1 MHIFPRSFIAFAL
14 LALPSFAL
22 ACMPASPYDY
32 PIRGAYLLAFLSAPV
47 ALAFELFRFRVASDA
62 ARRRLRLGAFVF
74 LLLMLT
80 GLIASSVFRTLESDW
95 RKSLPELPADAVKLR
110 C

>member
-1 MHIFPRSFIAFAL
+1 MLALVRSFATLAL
-14 LALPSFAL
+14 LVLPSFAL
-22 ACMPASPYDY
+22 ACTPASPYDY
-32 PIRGAYLLAFLSAPV
+32 PIRGAYLVVFLSAPV
-47 ALAFELFRFRVASDA
+47 ALAFELFRFRVMSDE
-62 ARRRLRLGAFVF
+62 ARRRLRFGTFAF

-95 RKSLPELPADAVKLR
+95 RESLPVLPAGAAMVR